1 MPTIQL
7 QFDATA
13 SADPLAKISS
23 KFPDTQF
30 TVLASHLT
38 DDGLLG
44 LVEIATANRNGI
56 VQQFDEAP
64 RMVSHEVVYNDE
76 QIVLIQYLFPEAEPY
91 RALRRTGNLPQ
102 FPVRMEDGWLFA
114 EMTASHERL
123 SEYTDRLAAAEIPV
137 TIQSVTQSPDPSE
150 VLTERQW
157 EFVIEAVERGYYDSP
172 RRCTLTEL
180 AQIFEINSS
189 AASGVLH
196 RAEGRIIKRFITEAG
211 GIQQGE

>member
-1 MPTIQL
+1 MPTVQL
-7 QFDATA
+7 RFDATA
-13 SADPLAKISS
+13 SADPLAKIST
-23 KFPDTQF
+23 KFPNTPF

-44 LVEIATANRNGI
+44 LVEIATTNGNEI
-56 VQQFDEAP
+56 VQRFDKAP
-64 RMVSHEVVYNDE
+64 RMASHEIVYNDE
-76 QIVLIQYLFPEAEPY
+76 QTVLIQYLFPEAEPY
-91 RALRRTGNLPQ
+91 RALRTTGNLPQ
-102 FPVRMEDGWLFA
+102 FPVRMQDGWLFA

-137 TIQSVTQSPDPSE
+137 MIQSVTQSPDPRE
-150 VLTERQW
+150 VLTDRQW
-157 EFVIEAVERGYYDSP
+157 EFIIEAVEQGYYDSP

-196 RAEGRIIKRFITEAG
+196 RAEGRIIKRFIAED
-211 GIQQGE
+211 GENQ